1 MKIVRSKLLPNSQNK
16 QTSSFVKI
24 YPAKSFLFKKMGLTS
39 WNNKQPLQ
47 DIELQEKGGKDEN
60 HIAKLFKKNPKT

>member
-1 MKIVRSKLLPNSQNK
+1 
-16 QTSSFVKI
+16 
-24 YPAKSFLFKKMGLTS
+24 MGLTS

-47 DIELQEKGGKDEN
+47 DIVLQEKGGKDEN